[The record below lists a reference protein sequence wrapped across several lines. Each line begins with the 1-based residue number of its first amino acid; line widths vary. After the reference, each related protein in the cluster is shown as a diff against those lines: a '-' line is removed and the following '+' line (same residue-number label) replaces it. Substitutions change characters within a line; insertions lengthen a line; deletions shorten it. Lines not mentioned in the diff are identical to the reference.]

1 MIVDRSDQQP
11 GARFLL
17 TAASFVVVVAG
28 LRLGAPILLPTALS
42 LFLAVLSLPIVLG
55 LTRRGIPRP
64 VAILAAVLVVV
75 GIFTAL
81 IVTASQ
87 SLTELQSELFR
98 YVGRLQAL
106 RDDWVNALSQR
117 FDFALE
123 EFVTLDIIN
132 PEAMAGFLGGTLA
145 QAATLLSKTFLV
157 FLVMVFFLAEA
168 TILPEKLRYLTGG
181 SHSGED
187 RMNKIVEEIQSYL
200 GIKTAVSLA
209 TGFLLGLWCWVMGL
223 DFPILLGLLA
233 FALNYIPTVGSI
245 IAGVPAV
252 GFSLISTS
260 HQGDVSHALVVT
272 VGYVVVNTVFGN
284 LIEPNLM
291 GRRLG
296 LSPLV
301 VILSLLFWGW
311 TWGPLGALLSV
322 PLTMIVKIWLENT
335 KDLRWAAVLLD
346 RTVPAPRRSPAAET
360 ASSDESALNDPALR
374 MDPDPGV

>member
-17 TAASFVVVVAG
+17 MAASGVIVVGG
-28 LRLGAPILLPTALS
+28 LRLGAPVLLPTALS

-55 LTRRGIPRP
+55 LTRRGVPRAI
-64 VAILAAVLVVV
+64 AILAAVLVVV
-75 GIFTAL
+75 GIFTVL
-81 IVTASQ
+81 IITASQ

-106 RDDWVNALSQR
+106 TDEWIASLSQR
-117 FDFALE
+117 FDVALE
-123 EFVTLDIIN
+123 EFITLEIIN
-132 PEAMAGFLGGTLA
+132 TEVVTGFVGGTLA

-181 SHSGED
+181 SPAGEE

-209 TGFLLGLWCWVMGL
+209 TGLLLGLWCWVMEL

-233 FALNYIPTVGSI
+233 FALNYVPTVGSI
-245 IAGVPAV
+245 IAGVPAII
-252 GFSLISTS
+252 FSLASTT
-260 HQGDVSHALVVT
+260 HQGDVSHAFVVT
-272 VGYVVVNTVFGN
+272 LGYVVVNTVFGN

-311 TWGPLGALLSV
+311 TWGPMGALLSV

-335 KDLRWAAVLLD
+335 QDLRWVAVLLD
-346 RTVPAPRRSPAAET
+346 RTVPAAPRTAAAPDGPPNGARLTESSPK
-360 ASSDESALNDPALR
+360 L
-374 MDPDPGV
+374 DPDPGV